1 MDFLLAQHGL
11 HYILDAWIFACHMQ
25 ISTFE
30 ADLGSFSSLLSHEV
44 QDEWIHLICLH
55 LFAFVCISFAAQATS
70 VWVSQVFYRS
80 WRLY

>member
-11 HYILDAWIFACHMQ
+11 HYILDAWIFACHIQ

-55 LFAFVCISFAAQATS
+55 LFAFLLLRRLHLCGYLKYFTAVG
-70 VWVSQVFYRS
+70 VSTNE
-80 WRLY
+80 